1 MILTAHVIWAG
12 AGDFTNGAAH
22 VLVTVPH
29 LAAICAG
36 AICAGRSGEK
46 EARWLLCGAATAAA
60 AATVIPWSAGDLTL
74 WCLAG
79 GTAVFAMT
87 GAAGRS
93 IPVWLAWFCGGWTA
107 WWILIDSRKEID
119 GLSFL
124 SGVAAG
130 TILLCLLAAGLARA
144 AERSSPAGRFAIRV
158 LASWIS
164 AAALLYLFVRTA

>member
-1 MILTAHVIWAG
+1 MILTAHVIWEG

-22 VLVTVPH
+22 VWFTVPH

-46 EARWLLCGAATAAA
+46 EARWLLGGSITAAIA
-60 AATVIPWSAGDLTL
+60 ACVIPWSAGDLSA

-87 GAAGRS
+87 AAAGRS
-93 IPVWLAWFCGGWTA
+93 IPVWLAWLCGGWTT
-107 WWILIDSRKEID
+107 WWILMDSRKEID

-124 SGVAAG
+124 SGGTAG
-130 TILLCLLAAGLARA
+130 TVLLCLLAAGFARA
-144 AERSSPAGRFAIRV
+144 AERSSSAGRFGVRV
-158 LASWIS
+158 IASWIT